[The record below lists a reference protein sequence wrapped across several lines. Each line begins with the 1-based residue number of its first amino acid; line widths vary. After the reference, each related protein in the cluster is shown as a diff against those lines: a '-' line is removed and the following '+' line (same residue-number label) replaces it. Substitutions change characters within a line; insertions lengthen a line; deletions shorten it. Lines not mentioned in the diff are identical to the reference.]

1 MSAKMPGMSAAQP
14 LRSKLHAARENV
26 PGVLLVNLGTP
37 DAPEPEA
44 LRRYLAEFLSDPRVV
59 TLPRLLWLPLL
70 HGLVLRTRP
79 RKSAE
84 AYARI
89 WSSRGSP
96 LLANTLALAERL
108 TPALREGL
116 GANVTLALGMRY
128 GNPSLGSALATL
140 KEQGVNRLLV
150 LPLYPQYA
158 AATSGSTLAAVSEC
172 LQRLDWSPALEWVHD
187 YHDDPAYIAAL
198 AESVRE
204 HWAERDRSEK
214 LIVSFHGIPRQV
226 AASGDP
232 YARQCQATAALL
244 AARLGLTESQWQI
257 GFQSRFGPAEWLKPY
272 TDELLKGYAAQGMQR
287 VDVICPGFAADCLET
302 LEEIALRYAQVF
314 ADAGGKELR
323 YVPALNARDTHVRM
337 LTELAL
343 PKLRGPG
350 V

>member
-1 MSAKMPGMSAAQP
+1 MSAANP
-14 LRSKLHAARENV
+14 LRSKLHAVRETV

-59 TLPRLLWLPLL
+59 TLPRLIWLPLL
-70 HGLVLRTRP
+70 HGLVLRARP

-96 LLANTLALAERL
+96 LLANSMELAAQLA
-108 TPALREGL
+108 PALCEGL
-116 GANVTLALGMRY
+116 NSSVALALGMRY

-204 HWAERDRSEK
+204 HWAERGRGEK

-226 AASGDP
+226 SASGDP

-244 AARLGLTESQWQI
+244 AARLGLTENQWQI
-257 GFQSRFGPAEWLKPY
+257 AFQSRFGPAEWLKPY
-272 TDELLKGYAAQGMQR
+272 TDELLKDYADQGMKR

-314 ADAGGKELR
+314 TDAGGRELR
-323 YVPALNARDTHVRM
+323 YVPALNARDAHVRM

-343 PKLRGPG
+343 PKLRSPG